1 MPLQQTTACTTAD
14 SHKDASPKTSSTV
27 PERWRPNEPHL
38 SAHPGGPSLGCG
50 CAAAVVAM
58 IVVPF
63 WQAAGLEG
71 ERVPDC

>member
-1 MPLQQTTACTTAD
+1 MSRTCR
-14 SHKDASPKTSSTV
+14 HI
-27 PERWRPNEPHL
+27 PE
-38 SAHPGGPSLGCG
+38 APSLGCG